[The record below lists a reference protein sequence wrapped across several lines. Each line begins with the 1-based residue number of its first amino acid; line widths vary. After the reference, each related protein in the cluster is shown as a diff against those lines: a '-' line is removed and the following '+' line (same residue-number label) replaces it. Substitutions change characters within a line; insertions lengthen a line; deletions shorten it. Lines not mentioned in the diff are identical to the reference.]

1 MTPPIRVVVVDDH
14 DLVRAG
20 LIAILGTEADLLVVG
35 EAGDGLSGARVARDT
50 RADVVLMD
58 LSMPRAD
65 GITGLRAIRAQS
77 PDTAVLMLTT
87 FDLGESIEQALREG
101 SSGYLLKTAPSTEL
115 VGAVRAAHRGER
127 VFSTA
132 IQDRLI
138 SSFLDKNRPPEPP
151 PSSLQELTEREVE
164 VFQELARGQSNIEI
178 ANRLHLSEAT
188 VKKYVTRILAKLG
201 LRDRV
206 QAVVFAFQ
214 HGLTEGLREGAAGE

>member
-1 MTPPIRVVVVDDH
+1 MTAPIRVVVVDDH

-20 LIAILGTEADLLVVG
+20 LIAILGTEPDLLVVG

-65 GITGLRAIRAQS
+65 GISGLRAVRAQC

-87 FDLGESIEQALREG
+87 FDMGESIEKALREG

-138 SSFLDKNRPPEPP
+138 SSFLDKNRAPEPP
-151 PSSLQELTEREVE
+151 PASLQQL
-164 VFQELARGQSNIEI
+164 
-178 ANRLHLSEAT
+178 
-188 VKKYVTRILAKLG
+188 
-201 LRDRV
+201 
-206 QAVVFAFQ
+206 
-214 HGLTEGLREGAAGE
+214 